1 MQSGN
6 ALDNLREGI
15 MEKKEGESTKQ
26 QEVKTLIKSIDC
38 DTTEDTNQIES
49 PQIQSTATTVVIGD
63 APPDAIKVGA
73 QSPLA
78 LLMART
84 GYSIVQQN
92 GQRRYGPPPNWT
104 GSPPKRGC
112 EVFVGKIPRD
122 CFEDELI
129 PVFEKAGKIYEMRLM
144 MDYTGQ
150 NRGYAFVVYCNS
162 ADAKESVKQLNNYE
176 LRQVSSK
183 CILHMQH
190 AYRMHL
196 TVYTLQPQCTAPLK

>member
-1 MQSGN
+1 
-6 ALDNLREGI
+6 
-15 MEKKEGESTKQ
+15 MEKKEGDASKQ
-26 QEVKTLIKSIDC
+26 QELKICSKNTVCDTKDIETKPAVAGTAGATKSTLI
-38 DTTEDTNQIES
+38 
-49 PQIQSTATTVVIGD
+49 VGD

-78 LLMART
+78 ILMART

-92 GQRRYGPPPNWT
+92 GQRRYGPPPNWK

-122 CFEDELI
+122 CFEDELV
-129 PVFEKAGKIYEMRLM
+129 PVFERAGRLYEMRLM

-162 ADAKESVKQLNNYE
+162 TDAKESVKLLNNYE
-176 LRQVSSK
+176 LRQVSFK
-183 CILHMQH
+183 CIHSRILF
-190 AYRMHL
+190 
-196 TVYTLQPQCTAPLK
+196 